1 MMLFVCMGTAIGIGF
16 LTGNSSRW
24 PSLALGSVLAIYALA
39 GLFLPR
45 LSVPARQEAILGPVV
60 GCITGVLTGATGVFA
75 VPAVPYLSA
84 LGFTKDELI
93 QALGLS
99 FTVSTVALA
108 AGLGAAGGFTQGLAL
123 GSAAAVVPALAGMFI
138 GQTVRDKLEPQ
149 TFRKWFFVAM
159 LLVGAYMA
167 ARALGAK

>member
-1 MMLFVCMGTAIGIGF
+1 M
-16 LTGNSSRW
+16 
-24 PSLALGSVLAIYALA
+24 
-39 GLFLPR
+39 
-45 LSVPARQEAILGPVV
+45 
-60 GCITGVLTGATGVFA
+60 FA